1 MARPETVTL
10 CLAAKDGALVVQVK
24 SKTKGI
30 VGEVVLKGMTSGEFE
45 LETQA
50 SAIITKAAT
59 KHDEPPAKQEK
70 KAPPSPS
77 GSVGPIDV
85 DGSVL
90 IETESGSPAD
100 DFRPPIQE
108 GESRSKRTIKRSDK

>member
-10 CLAAKDGALVVQVK
+10 CLAAKDGSLVVQVK

-30 VGEVVLKGMTSGEFE
+30 VGEVVIKGMTSGEFK
-45 LETQA
+45 LDTQA

-59 KHDEPPAKQEK
+59 KHDEPPAK

>member
-10 CLAAKDGALVVQVK
+10 CLAAKDGSLVVQVK

-70 KAPPSPS
+70 KVSPPTPVSGEDEGEAGEPS
-77 GSVGPIDV
+77 
-85 DGSVL
+85 
-90 IETESGSPAD
+90 D
-100 DFRPPIQE
+100 DFRPPVQE